1 MNNNEI
7 VTIKEIT
14 IKQAQENVDQWIK
27 DIGVSYFSELECLA
41 SILEELGEV
50 SRVVSRTY
58 GQQSFKKSDEKVHL
72 GDEMADVLF
81 SLICLANKTGVDLT
95 TEFQKNMEKKT
106 SRDKTRHQEN
116 EKLKNKQ

>member
-1 MNNNEI
+1 MQNNQ
-7 VTIKEIT
+7 IT
-14 IKQAQENVDQWIK
+14 IKQAQKAVDDWIK

-58 GQQSFKKSDEKVHL
+58 GQQSAKKSDEKVNL
-72 GDEMADVLF
+72 SEEMADVLF

-95 TEFQKNMEKKT
+95 QAFLENMKKKST
-106 SRDKTRHQEN
+106 RDKNRH
-116 EKLKNKQ
+116 LKNKKLNK

>member
-1 MNNNEI
+1 MEKN
-7 VTIKEIT
+7 EIT
-14 IKQAQENVDQWIK
+14 IKQAQEIIDNWIK
-27 DIGVSYFSELECLA
+27 DIGVSYFSEMECLA

-58 GQQSFKKSDEKVHL
+58 GQQSFKKSDEKIHL

-95 TEFQKNMEKKT
+95 EEFQKNMDKKT
-106 SRDKTRHQEN
+106 NRDKTRHQEN
-116 EKLKNKQ
+116 EKLQK

>member
-1 MNNNEI
+1 MENNQ
-7 VTIKEIT
+7 IT
-14 IKQAQENVDQWIK
+14 IKQAQETIDNWIK
-27 DIGVSYFSELECLA
+27 DIGVSYFSEMECLA

-58 GQQSFKKSDEKVHL
+58 GQQSFKKSDEQVHL

-106 SRDKTRHQEN
+106 NRDKNRHQEN
-116 EKLKNKQ
+116 EKLIGK